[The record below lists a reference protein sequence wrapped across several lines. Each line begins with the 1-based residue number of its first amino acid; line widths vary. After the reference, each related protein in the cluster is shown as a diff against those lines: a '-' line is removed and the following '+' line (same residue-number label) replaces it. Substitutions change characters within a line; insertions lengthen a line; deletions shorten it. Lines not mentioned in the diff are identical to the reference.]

1 MEGFLQLMSSDGFHK
16 VVQQYVSC
24 INASIAGSVSAVNA
38 LEQHDDGACSCKD
51 DMFRYFTGYSAAAAA
66 PVPGEYYRDPLIIET
81 LHNAVVY
88 GAAKGFTIYEIVK
101 LIQAILNGL
110 DMINSEDILKEISI
124 NLSAAVSKR
133 AFMLSVEYLYTT
145 IVQHISLYRYVMNTE
160 QELDQREEAFT
171 VTAGPVDMSDLQEGH
186 VEDEWIRLQKL
197 NSVKDEYEQTKL
209 DSTLLREDILKENKE
224 KLSKTC
230 DALLQK
236 YKVVSMVTEDQVQAD
251 VQALV
256 KVCKMIS
263 IVIVGSLLTG
273 APDYCE
279 KCSFV

>member
-1 MEGFLQLMSSDGFHK
+1 
-16 VVQQYVSC
+16 
-24 INASIAGSVSAVNA
+24 
-38 LEQHDDGACSCKD
+38 
-51 DMFRYFTGYSAAAAA
+51 
-66 PVPGEYYRDPLIIET
+66 
-81 LHNAVVY
+81 
-88 GAAKGFTIYEIVK
+88 
-101 LIQAILNGL
+101 
-110 DMINSEDILKEISI
+110 
-124 NLSAAVSKR
+124 
-133 AFMLSVEYLYTT
+133 
-145 IVQHISLYRYVMNTE
+145 MNTE

-256 KVCKMIS
+256 KEHLTTAKNVALFELKDKEDDVLYQIRKIEIS
-263 IVIVGSLLTG
+263 KKNKPVV
-273 APDYCE
+273 
-279 KCSFV
+279 VM

>member
-1 MEGFLQLMSSDGFHK
+1 
-16 VVQQYVSC
+16 
-24 INASIAGSVSAVNA
+24 
-38 LEQHDDGACSCKD
+38 
-51 DMFRYFTGYSAAAAA
+51 
-66 PVPGEYYRDPLIIET
+66 
-81 LHNAVVY
+81 
-88 GAAKGFTIYEIVK
+88 
-101 LIQAILNGL
+101 
-110 DMINSEDILKEISI
+110 
-124 NLSAAVSKR
+124 
-133 AFMLSVEYLYTT
+133 
-145 IVQHISLYRYVMNTE
+145 MNTE